1 MALLPLFL
9 VLNVGWVSANAV
21 GHTHTTCEGAVCR
34 ALVANSEA
42 IMVRT
47 LFLCCKC
54 SMVFAGDEERDRML
68 HPSAL

>member
-1 MALLPLFL
+1 MKSKFIRTMVLLPLFL
-9 VLNVGWVSANAV
+9 VLNVGWVAANAV

-47 LFLCCKC
+47 QFLCWKMFNGVC
-54 SMVFAGDEERDRML
+54 RR
-68 HPSAL
+68 

>member
-9 VLNVGWVSANAV
+9 VLKVGWVSANAV

-47 LFLCCKC
+47 LILEKVQ
-54 SMVFAGDEERDRML
+54 MVFAGDEERDRML

>member
-1 MALLPLFL
+1 MKSEFIRTMVLLPLFL
-9 VLNVGWVSANAV
+9 VLNVGWVAANAV

-47 LFLCCKC
+47 LFLCWKRFNGVC
-54 SMVFAGDEERDRML
+54 RR
-68 HPSAL
+68 